1 MSAFV
6 FDSNAYRNL
15 FRELDFEE
23 ARNLGTRLS
32 EKQSEQGDTSYAQLF
47 VACELL
53 SHLADTNDP
62 AFGDCRRAIIGLWN
76 HCLQESEEMMR
87 FIPDPELQFAKEFY
101 GKTDEQYEALYNNVM
116 YLCKEVNE
124 RGKGDGLTGIRKNF
138 RQVSKA
144 IKMSEDNFV
153 DDVLRQVVNHTDPDA
168 SNWQMFENDDEAK
181 DEILSFL
188 NSEDSDVVIGIS
200 NALRFREAADVSG
213 GNSSEIIAKGE
224 YLADN
229 YKVPIKLYKEIL
241 KRIVETGCDL
251 TKKNRANWL
260 WDMQIS
266 FLLGPNNHVQGEPL
280 VLVTNDS
287 DILEAADEAGAR
299 DFVMELSHYRSSLGV

>member
-1 MSAFV
+1 
-6 FDSNAYRNL
+6 
-15 FRELDFEE
+15 
-23 ARNLGTRLS
+23 
-32 EKQSEQGDTSYAQLF
+32 
-47 VACELL
+47 
-53 SHLADTNDP
+53 
-62 AFGDCRRAIIGLWN
+62 
-76 HCLQESEEMMR
+76 MMR

-101 GKTDEQYEALYNNVM
+101 GETDEQYEDLYNNVM

-124 RGKGDGLTGIRKNF
+124 RGSEDNLNDISENL

-144 IKMSEDNFV
+144 IEMSEDNFV

-188 NSEDSDVVIGIS
+188 DSKDSDVVIGIS
-200 NALRFREAADVSG
+200 NALRFRNAAGVTEVNTD
-213 GNSSEIIAKGE
+213 EIFAKGE

-260 WDMQIS
+260 WDMQI
-266 FLLGPNNHVQGEPL
+266 
-280 VLVTNDS
+280 
-287 DILEAADEAGAR
+287 
-299 DFVMELSHYRSSLGV
+299 

>member
-23 ARNLGTRLS
+23 ARDLGSKLS
-32 EKQSEQGDTSYAQLF
+32 KKQSEQGDTSYAQLF
-47 VACELL
+47 VVCELL
-53 SHLADTNDP
+53 SHLADTGDP
-62 AFGDCRRAIIGLWN
+62 AFGDCRRAILGLWN
-76 HCLQESEEMMR
+76 HCLQESKEMLR

-101 GKTDEQYEALYNNVM
+101 GETDEQYEELYNNVM
-116 YLCKEVNE
+116 YLCKEINE
-124 RGKGDGLTGIRKNF
+124 RGGSEDLTDIRYGL
-138 RQVSKA
+138 RQISEAVE
-144 IKMSEDNFV
+144 MSENNFV

-168 SNWQMFENDDEAK
+168 SNWHMFEDDEEAK
-181 DEILSFL
+181 NEILSFL
-188 NSEDSDVVIGIS
+188 SSEDSDVVIGIS
-200 NALRFREAADVSG
+200 NALRFMNAAGVSG
-213 GNSSEIIAKGE
+213 ESSDEISAKGK
-224 YLADN
+224 YLAEN

-251 TKKNRANWL
+251 TKKSRANWL

-266 FLLGPNNHVQGEPL
+266 FFLEPNNHVQGEPL
-280 VLVTNDS
+280 VLVTDDG
-287 DILEAADEAGAR
+287 DILDAADEAGAS